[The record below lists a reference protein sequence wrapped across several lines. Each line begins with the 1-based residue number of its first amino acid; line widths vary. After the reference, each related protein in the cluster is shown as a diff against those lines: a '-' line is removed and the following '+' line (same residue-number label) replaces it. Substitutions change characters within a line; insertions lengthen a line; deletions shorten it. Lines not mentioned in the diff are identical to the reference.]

1 MSKRSIGNLFLGAAI
16 GASLGILF
24 APKKGQEMR
33 RDLKK
38 KMLNLIDDAK
48 ELSIGDVSQMVES
61 KITEI
66 RHDLN
71 DLDKEKVLKIA
82 KSKSEEIKVK
92 CQDLVDMAIDKGTP
106 VLQDAAIEVRD
117 KTIDVMKDIIKKLE
131 KIELDK
137 KQDNKN
143 EKNSIYNSFNNDVFY
158 VKCKCYDRK

>member
-143 EKNSIYNSFNNDVFY
+143 EKNDNKKNNE
-158 VKCKCYDRK
+158 KK

>member
-24 APKKGQEMR
+24 APKKGQETR
-33 RDLKK
+33 HALKK
-38 KMLNLIDDAK
+38 KMLELIDDAK
-48 ELSIGDVSQMVES
+48 ELSISDVSQMVES

-82 KSKSEEIKVK
+82 KAKSEEIKVK

-106 VLQDAAIEVRD
+106 VLQNAAIEVRD
-117 KTIDVMKDIIKKLE
+117 KTIDVMHDMIKKLE
-131 KIELDK
+131 AIELDK
-137 KQDNKN
+137 NNTKGNDKKEPKKQK
-143 EKNSIYNSFNNDVFY
+143 
-158 VKCKCYDRK
+158 

>member
-24 APKKGQEMR
+24 APKKGQETR
-33 RDLKK
+33 YALKK
-38 KMLNLIDDAK
+38 KMLELIDDAK

-106 VLQDAAIEVRD
+106 VLQNAAIEVRD
-117 KTIDVMKDIIKKLE
+117 KTIDVMHDMIKKLE
-131 KIELDK
+131 NIELNK
-137 KQDNKN
+137 KQETKNVKNNDKKN
-143 EKNSIYNSFNNDVFY
+143 EK
-158 VKCKCYDRK
+158 K

>member
-24 APKKGQEMR
+24 APKKGSQTR
-33 RDLKK
+33 RELKN

-48 ELSIGDVSQMVES
+48 ELSIGDISVMVEN

-82 KSKSEEIKVK
+82 KEKRDEIKIK
-92 CQDLVDMAIDKGTP
+92 CQDLVDLAIDKGTP
-106 VLQDAAIEVRD
+106 VLQNAAIEVRD
-117 KTIDVMKDIIKKLE
+117 STINVMRDMIKKLE
-131 KIELDK
+131 GVDLNK
-137 KQDNKN
+137 KKEEPKS
-143 EKNSIYNSFNNDVFY
+143 EKN
-158 VKCKCYDRK
+158 KKEEKK